1 MKTYLR
7 FLGRNKLYTFV
18 TAVGLS
24 VSLAFVILLGSYI
37 VDDMSCD
44 KVLGDMENVYL
55 VVEENSPV
63 CFEQNDNY
71 HNYPEVTGRC
81 RVQFPKT

>member
-1 MKTYLR
+1 MKTYFR

-55 VVEENSPV
+55 VVEEN
-63 CFEQNDNY
+63 
-71 HNYPEVTGRC
+71 
-81 RVQFPKT
+81 